1 MAIDQEIAQRVD
13 AYRGNPQVL
22 QQRYAANQELL
33 DLLALQRLKSEKD
46 DAMRKVQLEMQQDPQ
61 TIKQQKER
69 QLLEMTKQD
78 LTNQTAGIMQN
89 TQKKQKKNMQRVAKR
104 GSASPQQ
111 VQKMQAGLGAL
122 AQHQQQQAPQQA
134 PMRMAAGGIVA
145 FQEAGLVRSY
155 NNITQAEINAYRER
169 LRRTNA
175 PSYLQSLS
183 DDYIRKILSDPST
196 NTSEIKTVKLEEKP
210 INARGEGPQKDPKV
224 SAGLSRTG
232 GKMGWEPIVGGNKGP
247 NGLVVPDEEGPTIDV
262 PGVGGEQDNSGAGSE
277 GLVAMLQAKELAA
290 PDIDM
295 TGIKANQAG
304 KNILQGAG
312 IGAQNPNV
320 ARIKARDDAATF
332 LGRDKKR
339 GKMNE
344 YLEELK
350 ALDVSQQDPRKMR
363 SEQISAF
370 LRNAGGGSFG
380 QTMAGGSQG
389 MADERSAQEKSS
401 RDRLLS
407 RLNIEKSVMD
417 MDMNIA
423 TSAQSSGDNAYA
435 QAMANRRQASQV
447 LSSTSNKDVQLS
459 IEQAQFEYNANKDNI
474 RNKLDA
480 ASIQYTD
487 ELRRAIEASD
497 SSQRGLEL
505 LADLQKQKNTIFINA
520 AKSDERLLA
529 ARIRL
534 TKNPNDPTAIT
545 EYDDAYKA
553 LQIRVNSYFETSS
566 NKGLSVNEVED
577 LMIKLSLGER
587 ISLDNLATDPTS
599 TGFNADAW
607 GVLHE
612 RPSSSSK

>member
-232 GKMGWEPIVGGNKGP
+232 GNKGP
-247 NGLVVPDEEGPTIDV
+247 NGLVVPDNGPVVPDEEGPTIDV

-295 TGIKANQAG
+295 TGIKTNQAG

-380 QTMAGGSQG
+380 QTMAAGSQG
-389 MADERSAQEKSS
+389 MADERSAQEKAS
-401 RDRLLS
+401 RDQLLS
-407 RLNIEKSVMD
+407 RLDIEKSAMD

-423 TSAQSSGDNAYA
+423 KSAQSSGDNALTQSMQHQRMIATILA
-435 QAMANRRQASQV
+435 QTRRQEVDLAMKNAE
-447 LSSTSNKDVQLS
+447 LKYNADKDNVQSILKALELEYKDS
-459 IEQAQFEYNANKDNI
+459 IEKLKYRGDRADRAERILGDLNKN
-474 RNKLDA
+474 RAEFLWA
-480 ASIQYTD
+480 ALSNNRDVI
-487 ELRRAIEASD
+487 
-497 SSQRGLEL
+497 
-505 LADLQKQKNTIFINA
+505 
-520 AKSDERLLA
+520 A
-529 ARIRL
+529 ARIAVNQKDPSEGAEEVLEKAKYAVMLEVAQMFELAGLNEIEDIFIQIANGEPVSFPNNLSFEERL
-534 TKNPNDPTAIT
+534 QGLNP
-545 EYDDAYKA
+545 
-553 LQIRVNSYFETSS
+553 
-566 NKGLSVNEVED
+566 
-577 LMIKLSLGER
+577 
-587 ISLDNLATDPTS
+587 
-599 TGFNADAW
+599 DAW

-612 RPSSSSK
+612 RETN

>member
-155 NNITQAEINAYRER
+155 NDITQAEINAYRER

-350 ALDVSQQDPRKMR
+350 ALDISQQDPRKMR

-380 QTMAGGSQG
+380 QTMAAGSQG
-389 MADERSAQEKSS
+389 MADERSAQEKAS
-401 RDRLLS
+401 RDQLLS
-407 RLNIEKSVMD
+407 RLDIEKSAMD

-423 TSAQSSGDNAYA
+423 KSAQSSGDNALTQSMQHQRMIATILA
-435 QAMANRRQASQV
+435 QTRRQEFDLAV
-447 LSSTSNKDVQLS
+447 KNAELKYNADKDNVQSILKALELKYKDS
-459 IEQAQFEYNANKDNI
+459 IEKLKYRGDRADRAERILGDLNKN
-474 RNKLDA
+474 RAEFLWA
-480 ASIQYTD
+480 ALSNNRDVI
-487 ELRRAIEASD
+487 
-497 SSQRGLEL
+497 
-505 LADLQKQKNTIFINA
+505 
-520 AKSDERLLA
+520 A
-529 ARIRL
+529 ARIAVNQKDPPKDAEEVLEKAKYAVMLEVAQMFELAGLNEIEDIFIQIANGEPVSFPNNLSFEERL
-534 TKNPNDPTAIT
+534 QGLNP
-545 EYDDAYKA
+545 
-553 LQIRVNSYFETSS
+553 
-566 NKGLSVNEVED
+566 
-577 LMIKLSLGER
+577 
-587 ISLDNLATDPTS
+587 DNFS
-599 TGFNADAW
+599 ADAF
-607 GVLHE
+607 GPMTV
-612 RPSSSSK
+612 K

>member
-104 GSASPQQ
+104 GSVSPQQ

-145 FQEAGLVRSY
+145 FQGAGLVRSY
-155 NNITQAEINAYRER
+155 DDITQAEINAYRKKLEKTN
-169 LRRTNA
+169 RRSA
-175 PSYLQSLS
+175 RSLS
-183 DDYIRKILSDPST
+183 DDRIRKLLSDST
-196 NTSEIKTVKLEEKP
+196 THPVSPPFIRPRLRKNPAEIKTAKLEEKP
-210 INARGEGPQKDPKV
+210 INAGGEGPQKDPKY
-224 SAGLSRTG
+224 GEEG
-232 GKMGWEPIVGGNKGP
+232 PIVDGKEGP
-247 NGLVVPDEEGPTIDV
+247 NGPVVPDNGPVVPEEAPKGIMELMQQPENQLKVPTIDTS
-262 PGVGGEQDNSGAGSE
+262 GVGDRGQ
-277 GLVAMLQAKELAA
+277 
-290 PDIDM
+290 
-295 TGIKANQAG
+295 
-304 KNILQGAG
+304 NILDETGLG
-312 IGAQNPNV
+312 SLENPDD
-320 ARIKARDDAATF
+320 AMRRSRDDAAVY

-339 GKMNE
+339 DKMNE

-497 SSQRGLEL
+497 SSQRGLTL

-520 AKSDERLLA
+520 AKSDKSLLA
-529 ARIRL
+529 ARVRL

-545 EYDDAYKA
+545 AYDAAYKA
-553 LQIRVNSYFETSS
+553 LQIRVNSYLEFKPK
-566 NKGLSVNEVED
+566 NGLSFNEVED
-577 LMIKLSLGER
+577 LMIKLSEGER
-587 ISLDNLATDPTS
+587 ISLGNLATDPTS